1 MAYVISAFHMII
13 TQKFKL
19 VCAFFSFMNCL
30 SCHREIPT
38 KLGYISNSYR
48 YCSSCFSHIIERR
61 IRKYIRESAPLK
73 RNQRVVVHD
82 PLSAHFIQHITHVP
96 LVVIKKKQKKND
108 LVVLLHTLDDIVVQF
123 LDHFLL
129 GKKKILK
136 KKNELWLFS
145 SITDEELSLYCQ
157 YHHIRFVPQKHPLKE
172 MILQL
177 EKEHPGTVHA

>member
-1 MAYVISAFHMII
+1 
-13 TQKFKL
+13 
-19 VCAFFSFMNCL
+19 MNCL

-73 RNQRVVVHD
+73 RNQQVVVSN
-82 PLSAHFIQHITHVP
+82 PLSTHFIQHITHVP
-96 LVVIKKKQKKND
+96 LVVPKKIQKKND
-108 LVVLLHTLDDIVVQF
+108 LVVQLHTLDDVVVQF

-129 GKKKILK
+129 GKKKITK

-145 SITDEELSLYCQ
+145 SITDEELTLYCH
-157 YHHIRFVPQKHPLKE
+157 YHHIRFAAQKHPLKE
-172 MILQL
+172 MILHL
-177 EKEHPGTVHA
+177 EKEHPGTVHALYKSVMELEDIF